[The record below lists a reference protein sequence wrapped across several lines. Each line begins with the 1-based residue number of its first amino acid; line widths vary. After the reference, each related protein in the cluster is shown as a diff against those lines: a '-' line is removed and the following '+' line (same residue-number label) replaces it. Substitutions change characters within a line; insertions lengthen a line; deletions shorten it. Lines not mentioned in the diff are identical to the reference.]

1 MNSLIKTFS
10 RGGVHPEENKFSSK
24 KTIQELPL
32 PKQVVIPLGQNLGI
46 PSKAIVNKGDKVKVG
61 QLIAI
66 GEAFIS
72 SNLHAPVSG
81 TVTKIDTAID
91 ASGYRKPAIFIDVE
105 GDEWVE
111 SIDRSDNLVTEI
123 KLDQKDIVAKVK
135 ECGIV
140 GMGGATF
147 PTHVKLMIPDG
158 KKADFLIIN
167 AVECEPYLTCDEGL
181 ILAKGEEILIGTSIL
196 MKAIDAPK
204 AVIGIENNKPEAIK
218 LLSDLS
224 KKYQGIEIQP
234 LKVKYPQGGEKQLIK
249 AITNR
254 EVPSAKLPIEVG
266 CVVVNVGST
275 FAVYEAVQK
284 NKPLID
290 RIVTVTGKSVQTP
303 SNFKVRFGVST
314 QVLIEAAGGLPED
327 TGKIISGGP
336 MMGKAITSPEIP
348 IVKGSSGVLIIKDSE
363 SHHRVEKN
371 CIRCSK
377 CTTVCPMGLEP
388 FLLSKA
394 SKLGKYDIAEAENIM
409 DCMECGSCE
418 FTCPSNIPLLD
429 LIRFGKFKVGQMMRA
444 RSKK

>member
-1 MNSLIKTFS
+1 MNPIKTFP
-10 RGGVHPEENKFSSK
+10 RGGVHPKENKFSSK
-24 KTIQELPL
+24 KPIQELPL
-32 PKQVVIPLGQNLGI
+32 PKQVVIPLGQNLGV

-61 QLIAI
+61 QLIGI

-72 SNLHAPVSG
+72 SNLHSPVSG
-81 TVTKIDTAID
+81 TVSKIDVALD
-91 ASGYRKPAIFIDVE
+91 ASGYRKPAIFIDIE
-105 GDEWVE
+105 GDEWEE

-123 KLDQKDIVAKVK
+123 TLDKKEIVAKIK

-140 GMGGATF
+140 GLGGATF

-167 AVECEPYLTCDEGL
+167 AVECEPYLTCDESL
-181 ILAKGEEILIGTSIL
+181 MLTKGEEILVGATIL
-196 MKAIDAPK
+196 MKAIDATQTI
-204 AVIGIENNKPEAIK
+204 IGVENNKPEVIK
-218 LLSDLS
+218 LLDELS

-249 AITNR
+249 AVTNR

-303 SNFKVRFGVST
+303 SNFKVRFGIST
-314 QVLIEAAGGLPED
+314 QTLIEAAGGLPED
-327 TGKIISGGP
+327 SGKIISGGP
-336 MMGKAITSPEIP
+336 MMGKAIASPEIP
-348 IVKGSSGVLIIKDSE
+348 IVKGSSGVLIMKDSE
-363 SHHRVEKN
+363 SHHNVEKS

-388 FLLSKA
+388 YLLSRV
-394 SKLGKYDIAEAENIM
+394 SKLGKYDLAEAENIM

-418 FTCPSNIPLLD
+418 FTCPSNLPLLD
-429 LIRFGKFKVGQMMRA
+429 LIRLGKFKVGQIMRS